1 MTKKITTTSKPE
13 ALTLARQCHGA
24 IRDFLNQEST
34 HTDILTFVREKT
46 GDSNELRLM
55 KEMLKSCN
63 PILNDDIHKKYKIAK
78 STVSKIA
85 KDLDKYLRLFSATIK
100 PLKAARKTICIPRQD
115 GGNNIGYHFACF
127 DDKTKKYLDGS
138 ATSRLFKILWDDFVK
153 DRLYKKLKKEATAEL
168 SKKLEGRNDYQELG
182 LEIGSVPDRSQQ
194 EYHTDSMPYNRAYD
208 HNRTWASFNIKSFF
222 ELRAVYIISVDAGRG
237 KTTFLRHLQ
246 FEFLQKTKFLPVFL
260 EASTIEEWK
269 LKDRNDFAVKLA
281 KHYGLKLPENR
292 VVDFIANAFEE
303 RMIFLI
309 DGLDQIKSGGSEYE
323 HMVVDII
330 CRIMGN
336 SVIVASRPSAV
347 VNLEEENQ
355 YTFIRLMPLN
365 QKSQIVYFGNIYD
378 RAKELSRYSPDL
390 IAVPMLAYMVR
401 TLIEGGE
408 DKDIDSRTKL
418 YQKFI
423 EHILMKYKHGKTK
436 LSPGLR
442 TQIRMTLG
450 KIAYLAL
457 TEKETHIQKIPLSF
471 CYEKNLLSPNLTEN
485 DSESLTKSGLV
496 NTVVEQSGFTSK
508 DFLYFTHQSFQEY
521 LAAEYISTND
531 SLIDHLLAEKWNP
544 KWKETIKFLT
554 GLRGQEIIERI
565 LEERDNVI
573 YSKLFLAAE
582 IFLETNVTSK
592 LKCILLKKAEI
603 LFEDPVFKED
613 IQTYLL
619 FINIDSE
626 KITEKLITGLNN
638 RCPNSCLRAIMIIRE
653 LKEKVDLSVV
663 NKIVDLLADQ
673 DISIRRAA
681 HLALIKLKD
690 QLNDDVVNKIV
701 EMLGNKNAAI
711 RRSSLY
717 ALAELYDKND
727 SAVVNKIVN
736 LIEDEDIS
744 VRRGAVSALHKIKCD
759 TDVTI
764 LNRIVQLLE
773 NQDPCIRFY
782 AVLAIRK
789 LKEKI
794 DLSVENKIIEL
805 FEDKSAIVR
814 GCAVSSLLEYDEDVA
829 TINVLY
835 KIVDMLRDESS
846 IVRNSAVSA
855 LDKFNH
861 KVDINI
867 TQVD

>member
-1 MTKKITTTSKPE
+1 MAKKATTTSKSE
-13 ALTLARQCHGA
+13 ALSLARQRHEA
-24 IRDFLNQEST
+24 IRDFLAQEPA
-34 HTDILTFVREKT
+34 HTNILTFVREKT
-46 GDSNELRLM
+46 GDGNELRLM
-55 KEMLKSCN
+55 KEMLKSRN
-63 PILNDDIHKKYKIAK
+63 PILNDDIHKKYEIAK

-85 KDLDKYLRLFSATIK
+85 KELDKYLRLFSATIK

-138 ATSRLFKILWDDFVK
+138 ATSKLFKILWDDFVK

-323 HMVVDII
+323 HMVDII
-330 CRIMGN
+330 CRLMGN

-457 TEKETHIQKIPLSF
+457 TEKENHIQKIPLSF

-521 LAAEYISTND
+521 LAAEYVSTND
-531 SLIDHLLAEKWNP
+531 SLIDHILAEKWNP

-554 GLRGQEIIERI
+554 GLRGQEIIERV
-565 LEERDNVI
+565 LKERDNII

-582 IFLETNVTSK
+582 LAPETSITLALRNDMSK
-592 LKCILLKKAEI
+592 KIKNLFCDSLLVKDAEKCWVYIEEKNAIDRYAVKLGDKNPFTRHFAIDFFKERNIVEDEILKKIAGM
-603 LFEDPVFKED
+603 LNDEDDTVRRTAIDFFNNQNEV
-613 IQTYLL
+613 
-619 FINIDSE
+619 DSE
-626 KITEKLITGLNN
+626 VANIIMNMFNDRNDYVRQLAIGFFRDHDKLDSNILSKIAEMLNDEDDKV
-638 RCPNSCLRAIMIIRE
+638 RRSAIDFFRDQN
-653 LKEKVDLSVV
+653 KVED
-663 NKIVDLLADQ
+663 KIVCKIADM
-673 DISIRRAA
+673 
-681 HLALIKLKD
+681 
-690 QLNDDVVNKIV
+690 LNDKD
-701 EMLGNKNAAI
+701 
-711 RRSSLY
+711 
-717 ALAELYDKND
+717 
-727 SAVVNKIVN
+727 
-736 LIEDEDIS
+736 
-744 VRRGAVSALHKIKCD
+744 
-759 TDVTI
+759 
-764 LNRIVQLLE
+764 
-773 NQDPCIRFY
+773 
-782 AVLAIRK
+782 
-789 LKEKI
+789 
-794 DLSVENKIIEL
+794 
-805 FEDKSAIVR
+805 
-814 GCAVSSLLEYDEDVA
+814 
-829 TINVLY
+829 
-835 KIVDMLRDESS
+835 
-846 IVRNSAVSA
+846 
-855 LDKFNH
+855 
-861 KVDINI
+861 
-867 TQVD
+867 